1 MIVPVP
7 DEIEFRITITILFAL
22 TLIVRSYYQLQS
34 LRSGKSEQFES
45 PGNVA
50 VRSIAGIALL
60 CGIAI
65 YVFRPQWL
73 EWASIPFPR
82 WLRWLGVPVGIA
94 ALVLLSLVHRELGRN
109 FSGTLHLLQEHQLI
123 MSGPYRRVRHPMYT
137 AFFLIGLT
145 LLLLSA
151 DWLLGAGLIAG
162 VSAVMLSRLRN
173 EERVMVD
180 RFGSQYRAYMERT
193 GRFLPKLKTPS

>member
-1 MIVPVP
+1 MAAARDGRALFTFWRWDSLRPKVGSIGHSPVDRRVRARLRDYSSSVRIQAARPSAFSRPATLGGTYDWVMIVPVP

-65 YVFRPQWL
+65 YVFRPQ
-73 EWASIPFPR
+73 
-82 WLRWLGVPVGIA
+82 
-94 ALVLLSLVHRELGRN
+94 SL
-109 FSGTLHLLQEHQLI
+109 
-123 MSGPYRRVRHPMYT
+123 
-137 AFFLIGLT
+137 
-145 LLLLSA
+145 
-151 DWLLGAGLIAG
+151 
-162 VSAVMLSRLRN
+162 
-173 EERVMVD
+173 
-180 RFGSQYRAYMERT
+180 
-193 GRFLPKLKTPS
+193 